1 MNEGRQLGREKKK
14 KLIVIPIIPG
24 SFYTTFHLG
33 EEVKMILYI
42 YRFIMK
48 LSIQMMLEKG
58 KDRIGGFIRILSQ
71 HNA

>member
-24 SFYTTFHLG
+24 SFYTIFHLG

-48 LSIQMMLEKG
+48 LSIQMMLE
-58 KDRIGGFIRILSQ
+58 R
-71 HNA
+71 